1 MWVGLSVW
9 IFKSF
14 LPIFWLYCL
23 PLSAPGSE
31 LENYDKRKIS
41 PWLHFAPHSSCKR
54 VGRDRVWWI
63 CQQQLCLMDSI
74 SKASVC
80 GFYSLSGIGRVIV
93 GKKPNNSQNLF
104 YKLLSLLSSGMYYT
118 DSWLFY
124 IFLNFSNLVQV
135 LSFLGQRDLGDNNLL
150 L

>member
-1 MWVGLSVW
+1 
-9 IFKSF
+9 
-14 LPIFWLYCL
+14 
-23 PLSAPGSE
+23 
-31 LENYDKRKIS
+31 
-41 PWLHFAPHSSCKR
+41 
-54 VGRDRVWWI
+54 
-63 CQQQLCLMDSI
+63 MDSI